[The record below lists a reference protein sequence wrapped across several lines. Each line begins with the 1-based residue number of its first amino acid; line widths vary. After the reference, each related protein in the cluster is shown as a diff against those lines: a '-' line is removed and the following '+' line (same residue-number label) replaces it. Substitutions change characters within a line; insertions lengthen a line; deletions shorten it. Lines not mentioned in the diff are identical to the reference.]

1 MFSDFFSQRCFDCIG
16 FLIQI
21 SLICADLFF
30 NFLNDF
36 LRDGMSPEWYDI
48 VGVNMVVCLG
58 YVVPALY
65 LELWVHD
72 FTWDFVL
79 PPCLLLTILLQYL
92 AFLQL
97 VQTLRSFNQLECWY
111 STFMTPERRQ

>member
-1 MFSDFFSQRCFDCIG
+1 M
-16 FLIQI
+16 
-21 SLICADLFF
+21 ICADLFF

-79 PPCLLLTILLQYL
+79 PPCLLLTIFTAISRLFTVSADFKKFQPVRM
-92 AFLQL
+92 L
-97 VQTLRSFNQLECWY
+97 VFN
-111 STFMTPERRQ
+111 FHDP